1 MAPNSIPSKIGN
13 ARLEIKFRAALNAN
27 ITILVW
33 GEFESVVYIDHVGA
47 VTYDTS
53 V

>member
-1 MAPNSIPSKIGN
+1 M
-13 ARLEIKFRAALNAN
+13 RLEIKFRVALNAN

-33 GEFESVVYIDHVGA
+33 GEFESVIYIDHLGA
-47 VTYDTS
+47 VTYDNK

>member
-1 MAPNSIPSKIGN
+1 M
-13 ARLEIKFRAALNAN
+13 RLEIQFRAALNAN

-33 GEFESVVYIDHVGA
+33 GEFESVIYIAHLGSVM
-47 VTYDTS
+47 YDTS